1 MKFPFHFIKGFSSLF
16 KRVNLLLIAL
26 IGIGYLGNYFSLSL
40 FFGVDFLFGSIAVL
54 MVVYFYG
61 IFWGTL
67 AAFIASSYTYSLW
80 GHPYAIIILTGE
92 ALFISLLL
100 HRKTENMLLLA
111 GIYWV
116 LIGMPL
122 VGLFYGG
129 VLNVGATQTWLIV
142 LKQSVNGI
150 FNALVATLIITNS
163 PLQNWL
169 NIRHKSN
176 RLSLQQTVFNLF
188 VAFVLFPVLILTV
201 FNGRQILNTIESD
214 IRTELNATSASLVAN
229 LNFWYQQHLHA
240 VKELAQIAAQSPEQP
255 SEFLQQSTELI
266 KRSFSDFIK
275 TYVTNTNGTIIA
287 AQPPFNPD
295 GESIIGLNIA
305 KHSLL
310 EQTAAS
316 LKPILS
322 DVHIDDASPLPHVG
336 LSVPVIV
343 NDRFRG
349 IAYASLDLSH
359 IQEFLKLNIKER
371 GLQITLVDHQN
382 NLIASTQSNVS
393 IMEPFDP
400 RKGGEIRAIDA
411 DIFQWLPQDPGT
423 PIMVRWRNSFY
434 IQEISLDP
442 YFPWTLILKIPTA
455 PYIDN
460 LEVLYLQNLATTLLI
475 MVLAL
480 LVAVLLSHRLVK
492 PLFKLAQVTTNLP
505 QKLLDNTVPVNWSQS
520 RVREI
525 YSLVSN
531 FQLMGSVLTQKFQE
545 IKQAKETLEQRV
557 QERTQK
563 LSIINDEL
571 AIEIKERQRIEALLR
586 EREERYELAVSGT
599 NDGIW
604 DWDILTNEV
613 YYSPVW
619 MRILGYE
626 ENPLPNRLSSWSDHV
641 YPDDLHQVIEDINHH
656 LAGKTQIYEN
666 IHRIK
671 HRDGHYLWI
680 AAKGRCI
687 RDREGNPYR
696 LVGTITDITE
706 KKIAQEQ
713 LKVAKEEAETANRT
727 KSDFLAMMSHEIR
740 TPMNAVIGMTS
751 LLLDTKL
758 TAQQGEFVDL
768 IRNSSDA
775 LLTII
780 NDILDFSKIES
791 GNLNLEEHPFNLR
804 YCIEESLD
812 LLSSKARDKGI
823 ELAYLMDDQTPEMIR
838 GDVTRLRQI
847 LVNLVSNAVK
857 FTETGEVVISV
868 TSTAEMPDDQIGLQ
882 FAVRDTGIGI
892 SQTQMDRLFKPFSQV
907 DASTT
912 RQYGGTGLGLAI
924 SQRLS
929 ELMGGKMWVESQE
942 GVGSTFYF
950 TAIATPVPSD
960 SEPDNREQVL
970 SDKRLLI
977 VEDNP
982 ATRQMLTEQAQSFGI
997 QVEVTASTTEALG
1010 WLEQEKRFDIAILA
1024 SQILQME
1031 NWSLITQIRQH
1042 PHYQNLPIIMLG
1054 LIGQVETQP
1063 DTGLPN
1069 PSLAIAGY
1077 LHKPIKQSQLYNIL
1091 VNILTQEVSLPRKTR
1106 SHSSKYDPTFAHRFP
1121 LKILLAED
1129 NVVNQKVAI
1138 NMLKRL
1144 GYRPDSVANGLE
1156 VLQALHRQSYDVV
1169 LMDVQMPEMDGLT
1182 ATQQICQEF
1191 SGSARPQIIAMTANA
1206 MQGDREECL
1215 AAGMD
1220 DYMSKPIHVDVLK
1233 QVLSQCQPPTMKQP
1247 TKQPVLDPGVMQTL
1261 QEMAGDELSEVINC
1275 YLQEAPEL
1283 LESIHDAVKQKD
1295 TELLYHKAHSL
1306 KSSSQA
1312 LGVLKLAQLCQQLE
1326 ALGRAGTI
1334 GEAEQLVLQAI
1345 TEYQQVKQALECQ
1358 SQ

>member
-1 MKFPFHFIKGFSSLF
+1 MKFPFHFIKGFFSLF
-16 KRVNLLLIAL
+16 KRVNLLLIVL
-26 IGIGYLGNYFSLSL
+26 IGAGYLGNYFSLSL

-61 IFWGTL
+61 VFWGTL
-67 AAFIASSYTYSLW
+67 AALIASSYTYTLW

-116 LIGMPL
+116 LMGMPL

-129 VLNVGATQTWLIV
+129 VLNVPATQTWLIIF
-142 LKQSVNGI
+142 KQSVNGI
-150 FNALVATLIITNS
+150 FNALITTLIVTNL
-163 PLQNWL
+163 PLQKWL
-169 NIRHKSN
+169 NIRHRSK
-176 RLSLQQTVFNLF
+176 RLSLQQTIFNLF
-188 VAFVLFPVLILTV
+188 VSFVLFPVLILTIL
-201 FNGRQILNTIESD
+201 NGREILNNIESE

-229 LNFWYQQHLHA
+229 LNFWYQQHLHG
-240 VKELAQIAAQSPEQP
+240 VEELAEIAAQSPEQP
-255 SEFLQQSTELI
+255 SEYLQQSTELL

-275 TYVTNTNGTIIA
+275 SYVTDAKGTIIA
-287 AQPPFNPD
+287 AQPRLNEA

-305 KHSLL
+305 PYSLL
-310 EQTAAS
+310 EETATR
-316 LKPILS
+316 LQPVLS
-322 DVHIDDASPLPHVG
+322 DVHIDDTDPIPHVG

-343 NDRFRG
+343 NNRFRG
-349 IAYASLDLSH
+349 IAYASLDLSQ
-359 IQEFLKLNIKER
+359 IQEFLTLNIQER
-371 GLQITLVDHQN
+371 GLQIALVDRQN
-382 NLIASTQSNVS
+382 RLIASTQFNTR
-393 IMEPFDP
+393 IMESFNP
-400 RKGGEIRAIDA
+400 RQGGEIRPLDA
-411 DIFQWLPQDPGT
+411 DIFQWLPKAPGT
-423 PIMVRWRNSFY
+423 PIMVRWRNSFHV
-434 IQEISLDP
+434 QEISLEP
-442 YFPWTLILKIPTA
+442 YLPWTLILKIPTA

-460 LEVLYLQNLATTLLI
+460 LEVLYLQNLATMLLI
-475 MVLAL
+475 TVLAL

-492 PLFKLAQVTTNLP
+492 PLYKLAQVTTNLP
-505 QKLLDNTVPVNWSQS
+505 QKLLDSTVSIDWSQS

-525 YSLVSN
+525 HSLVSN
-531 FQLMGSVLTQKFQE
+531 FKLMASVLTQKFQE

-563 LSIINDEL
+563 LSAINSEL
-571 AIEIKERQRIEALLR
+571 AVEIKERKRIESLLR

-604 DWDILTNEV
+604 DWDVLSNEV

-626 ENPLPNRLSSWSDHV
+626 EKPLPNRLSSWSDQVH
-641 YPDDLHQVIEDINHH
+641 PDDFQQVVEDINYH
-656 LAGKTQIYEN
+656 LAGETQIYEN
-666 IHRIK
+666 IHRLK

-687 RDREGNPYR
+687 RDRDGNPYR
-696 LVGTITDITE
+696 IVGTITDITD

-751 LLLDTKL
+751 LLLDTQL
-758 TAQQGEFVDL
+758 TAQQGEFVDI

-791 GNLNLEEHPFNLR
+791 GNLDLEEHPFNLR
-804 YCIEESLD
+804 SCIEESLD
-812 LLSSKARDKGI
+812 LLSSKAREKGI
-823 ELAYLMDDQTPEMIR
+823 ELAYLMDAQTPEMIR

-868 TSTAEMPDDQIGLQ
+868 TPTVEMSDDQIGLQ

-892 SQTQMDRLFKPFSQV
+892 SKTHIDRLFKPFSQL

-924 SQRLS
+924 SKRLS
-929 ELMGGKMWVESQE
+929 ELMGGRMWVESQE
-942 GVGSTFYF
+942 CVGSTFYF
-950 TAIATPVPSD
+950 TAIATPVSSD
-960 SEPDNREQVL
+960 SETDNSQQVL

-977 VEDNP
+977 VEDNA
-982 ATRQMLTEQAQSFGI
+982 ATRQMLTEQAKSFGI
-997 QVEVTASTTEALG
+997 QVEATASTTEALA
-1010 WLEQEKRFDIAILA
+1010 WLQQRKRFDIAILA

-1042 PHYQNLPIIMLG
+1042 PHCQNLPIVMLG

-1063 DTGLPN
+1063 DTQLTNSSP
-1069 PSLAIAGY
+1069 AIAGY

-1091 VNILTQEVSLPRKTR
+1091 VNILTQEEHSPRKIR
-1106 SHSSKYDPTFAHRFP
+1106 SHSSKYDPTFAQKFP

-1129 NVVNQKVAI
+1129 NVVNQKVAV

-1144 GYRPDSVANGLE
+1144 GYRADIVANGLE
-1156 VLQALHRQSYDVV
+1156 VLQALRRQPYNVV

-1191 SGSARPQIIAMTANA
+1191 SVFLRPRIIAMTANA
-1206 MQGDREECL
+1206 MQGDREACL

-1233 QVLSQCQPPTMKQP
+1233 QALSQCQPPTTEQP
-1247 TKQPVLDPGVMQTL
+1247 TEQPVIDPDVMENL

-1283 LESIHDAVKQKD
+1283 LDSIHDALKQGD
-1295 TELLYHKAHSL
+1295 ADLLYHTAHSL

-1312 LGVLKLAQLCQQLE
+1312 LGVQNLAQLCQQLE

-1334 GEAEQLVLQAI
+1334 GEAEQLVSLAI
-1345 TEYQQVKQALECQ
+1345 TEYQRVKQALE
-1358 SQ
+1358 

>member
-1 MKFPFHFIKGFSSLF
+1 MKFPFHLNKGFSSLF
-16 KRVNLLLIAL
+16 KRVNLLLFAL
-26 IGIGYLGNYFSLSL
+26 IGAGYLGNYFSLSL

-54 MVVYFYG
+54 IVVYFYG

-67 AAFIASSYTYSLW
+67 AALIASSYTYTLW
-80 GHPYAIIILTGE
+80 GHPYAIIVFTGE

-100 HRKTENMLLLA
+100 HRKTENMLLLT

-122 VGLFYGG
+122 VWLFYGG
-129 VLNVGATQTWLIV
+129 VLNVGVTQTWLIV
-142 LKQSVNGI
+142 FKQSVNSI
-150 FNALVATLIITNS
+150 FNALIATLIVTNL
-163 PLQNWL
+163 PLQNW
-169 NIRHKSN
+169 IKFRRQSN
-176 RLSLQQTVFNLF
+176 RLSLQQTIFNLF

-201 FNGRQILNTIESD
+201 LNGRQILKNIESD

-240 VKELAQIAAQSPEQP
+240 VEELAEIAAQSPEQP
-255 SEFLQQSTELI
+255 SESLQQSTELI

-275 TYVTNTNGTIIA
+275 AYVTDTDGTIIA

-295 GESIIGLNIA
+295 GESTIGLNIT
-305 KHSLL
+305 KQSLL
-310 EQTAAS
+310 EQTATR

-322 DVHIDDASPLPHVG
+322 DVHIDDAYPLPHVG

-343 NDRFRG
+343 NNRFRG

-359 IQEFLKLNIKER
+359 IQEFLKLNIKGR
-371 GLQITLVDHQN
+371 RLQITLVDHQN
-382 NLIASTQSNVS
+382 NLIASTQSNVR

-400 RKGGEIRAIDA
+400 RQGGEIRPLDA
-411 DIFQWLPQDPGT
+411 DIFQWLPIAPGT
-423 PIMVRWRNSFY
+423 PIMVRWRNSFHV
-434 IQEISLDP
+434 QELSLEP
-442 YFPWTLILKIPTA
+442 YLPWTLVIKIPTA

-460 LEVLYLQNLATTLLI
+460 LEILYLQNLATMLLI
-475 MVLAL
+475 TVLAL

-492 PLFKLAQVTTNLP
+492 PIYTLAQVTTNLP
-505 QKLLDNTVPVNWSQS
+505 QKLLDNTVPVDWSKS
-520 RVREI
+520 RIREI
-525 YSLVSN
+525 HSLISN
-531 FQLMGSVLTQKFQE
+531 FQLMASVLTQKFHE
-545 IKQAKETLEQRV
+545 IKQANETLEQRV

-563 LSIINDEL
+563 LASINNEL
-571 AIEIKERQRIEALLR
+571 AIEIKERKRIETLLR

-604 DWDILTNEV
+604 DWDVLTNEV

-626 ENPLPNRLSSWSDHV
+626 EKSLLNRLSSWSDRVH
-641 YPDDLHQVIEDINHH
+641 PDDLNQVIEDINHH
-656 LAGKTQIYEN
+656 LAGETQIYEN

-706 KKIAQEQ
+706 KKLAQEQ
-713 LKVAKEEAETANRT
+713 LKAAKEEAETANRS

-751 LLLDTKL
+751 LLLDTQL
-758 TAQQGEFVDL
+758 TDQQGEFVDI

-791 GNLNLEEHPFNLR
+791 GKLNLEEQPFDLR
-804 YCIEESLD
+804 ACIEESLD
-812 LLSSKARDKGI
+812 LVSSKARDKGI
-823 ELAYLMDDQTPEMIR
+823 ELAYLMDSQTPESIV

-857 FTETGEVVISV
+857 FTETGDVVISV
-868 TSTAEMPDDQIGLQ
+868 TPTAELSEDQICLQ

-892 SQTQMDRLFKPFSQV
+892 SRTRMDRLFKPFSQV

-924 SQRLS
+924 SQQLS
-929 ELMGGKMWVESQE
+929 ELMGGRMWVESE
-942 GVGSTFYF
+942 ESVGSTFYF

-960 SEPDNREQVL
+960 SEPDNSQQVL

-977 VEDNP
+977 VEDN
-982 ATRQMLTEQAQSFGI
+982 AAIRQMLTEQAQCFGI
-997 QVEVTASTTEALG
+997 QVDATASTTEASA
-1010 WLEQEKRFDIAILA
+1010 WLEAGKRFDVAILTPQMP
-1024 SQILQME
+1024 QIDG
-1031 NWSLITQIRQH
+1031 WTFAKQIRQY
-1042 PHYQNLPIIMLG
+1042 PHCQNLPIVILG

-1063 DTGLPN
+1063 DTQFAHSSP
-1069 PSLAIAGY
+1069 AIAAY
-1077 LHKPIKQSQLYNIL
+1077 LPKPIKQSQLYNIL
-1091 VNILTQEVSLPRKTR
+1091 VNILTQDVNSPRKTR
-1106 SHSSKYDPTFAHRFP
+1106 SHSSKYDPSFSQRFP

-1191 SGSARPQIIAMTANA
+1191 TVSARPRIIAMTANA
-1206 MQGDREECL
+1206 MQGDRETCL
-1215 AAGMD
+1215 AVGMD

-1233 QVLSQCQPPTMKQP
+1233 QVLSQCQPPTTEQP
-1247 TKQPVLDPGVMQTL
+1247 TEQPVLDPDVMENL

-1283 LESIHDAVKQKD
+1283 LDSIQDAVKQND
-1295 TELLYHKAHSL
+1295 AVLLYHKAHSL

-1312 LGVLKLAQLCQQLE
+1312 LGVQNLAQLCQQLE

-1334 GEAEQLVLQAI
+1334 DEAEPLVSQAI
-1345 TEYQQVKQALECQ
+1345 TEYERVKQALG
-1358 SQ
+1358 

>member
-67 AAFIASSYTYSLW
+67 AAFIASSYTYTLW
-80 GHPYAIIILTGE
+80 GHPYAILIFTGE

-100 HRKTENMLLLA
+100 HRKTENMLLLS

-150 FNALVATLIITNS
+150 FNALVATLIITNL
-163 PLQNWL
+163 PLQTWL

-176 RLSLQQTVFNLF
+176 RLSLQQTIFNLL

-201 FNGRQILNTIESD
+201 FNGRQILNNIESD

-240 VKELAQIAAQSPEQP
+240 VEELAEIAAQSPEQP
-255 SEFLQQSTELI
+255 SELLQQSTELI
-266 KRSFSDFIK
+266 KRSFADFINA
-275 TYVTNTNGTIIA
+275 YVTDTNGTIIA
-287 AQPPFNPD
+287 AQPRSNPD
-295 GESIIGLNIA
+295 GESTIGLNIA

-322 DVHIDDASPLPHVG
+322 DVHIDDAYPLPHVG
-336 LSVPVIV
+336 LSVPVMV

-349 IAYASLDLSH
+349 IAYGSLDLSH

-371 GLQITLVDHQN
+371 ELQITLVDHQN

-400 RKGGEIRAIDA
+400 RQGGEIRAIDA

-423 PIMVRWRNSFY
+423 PIMVRWRNSFHV
-434 IQEISLDP
+434 QEVSLDP
-442 YFPWTLILKIPTA
+442 DLPWTLILKIPTA

-475 MVLAL
+475 MILAL

-505 QKLLDNTVPVNWSQS
+505 QKLLDNTVPVDWSQS

-525 YSLVSN
+525 HSLVSN
-531 FQLMGSVLTQKFQE
+531 FKLMASVLIQKFQE
-545 IKQAKETLEQRV
+545 IKQAKETLEERV

-571 AIEIKERQRIEALLR
+571 AIEIKERKRIESLLR

-626 ENPLPNRLSSWSDHV
+626 ENPLLNRLSSWSDHV

-680 AAKGRCI
+680 ATKGRCI
-687 RDREGNPYR
+687 RDRDGNPYR
-696 LVGTITDITE
+696 LVGTITDITD

-713 LKVAKEEAETANRT
+713 LKAAKEEAETANRT

-751 LLLDTKL
+751 LLLDTQL
-758 TAQQGEFVDL
+758 TAQQGEFVDI

-791 GNLNLEEHPFNLR
+791 GKLNLEEQPFDLR
-804 YCIEESLD
+804 ACIEESLE

-823 ELAYLMDDQTPEMIR
+823 ELAYLMDSQIPESIV

-857 FTETGEVVISV
+857 FTETGDVVISV
-868 TSTAEMPDDQIGLQ
+868 TPTAEISEEQIRLQ

-892 SQTQMDRLFKPFSQV
+892 SRTRMDRLFKPFSQV

-929 ELMGGKMWVESQE
+929 ELMGGRMWVESEE

-950 TAIATPVPSD
+950 TVIATPVSSD
-960 SEPDNREQVL
+960 SEPDNSQQVL

-977 VEDNP
+977 VEDNS

-997 QVEVTASTTEALG
+997 QVEATASTTEALG
-1010 WLEQEKRFDIAILA
+1010 WLAQRKRFDIAILA

-1042 PHYQNLPIIMLG
+1042 PHCQNLPIIILG
-1054 LIGQVETQP
+1054 LIGQVETHS

-1069 PSLAIAGY
+1069 PSRAIAGY

-1091 VNILTQEVSLPRKTR
+1091 VNILTQEVSVPRKTR
-1106 SHSSKYDPTFAHRFP
+1106 SHSSKYDPTFAHKFP

-1129 NVVNQKVAI
+1129 NVVNQKVAV

-1169 LMDVQMPEMDGLT
+1169 LMDIQMPEMDGLT

-1191 SGSARPQIIAMTANA
+1191 SGSARPRIIAMTANA

-1233 QVLSQCQPPTMKQP
+1233 QVLSQCQPPTTEQP

-1283 LESIHDAVKQKD
+1283 LESMHDAVKQKD
-1295 TELLYHKAHSL
+1295 TDLLYHKAHSL
-1306 KSSSQA
+1306 KSSSQV
-1312 LGVLKLAQLCQQLE
+1312 LGVFKLAQLCQQLE

-1345 TEYQQVKQALECQ
+1345 TEYQQVKQALECE